1 MVWGTRH
8 MRHWPRS
15 GGARQA
21 AGAPRAEKRERGTK
35 LAGGPPGEWGP
46 MAEVEKKGREGDRWD
61 RLRVGPTG
69 RERRERALIGGPLGL
84 NKFDLFQTNST
95 HSNLI

>member
-1 MVWGTRH
+1 MVRGMRH

-46 MAEVEKKGREGDRWD
+46 MAEVEKKGRVTGGTGSGWD
-61 RLRVGPTG
+61 PLAGRGG
-69 RERRERALIGGPLGL
+69 RER
-84 NKFDLFQTNST
+84 
-95 HSNLI
+95 